1 MNFAYTKYEIQ
12 PSSTN
17 PSGIIHRPE
26 VMLRVIGES
35 GDAHLMAL
43 LDTGADE
50 CVLPFSVGEAVGA
63 RLSPNETILASGVGG
78 DLLELVPGDLKFE
91 LVSGEESY
99 RWQIRVGFA
108 RFENPEDECALLGH
122 VGALELFTATFD
134 GENHRGTL
142 VPNAAFSART
152 R

>member
-1 MNFAYTKYEIQ
+1 
-12 PSSTN
+12 
-17 PSGIIHRPE
+17 
-26 VMLRVIGES
+26 MLRVIGQT

-50 CVLPFSVGEAVGA
+50 CVLPLSVGEAIGA
-63 RLSPNETILASGVGG
+63 RLSPDETILASGVGG
-78 DLLELVPGDLKFE
+78 NLLELIPGDVEFE

-99 RWQIRVGFA
+99 RWQARIGFA
-108 RFENPEDECALLGH
+108 RFENPEDECTILGH

-142 VPNAAFSART
+142 LPNTAFPART
-152 R
+152 E